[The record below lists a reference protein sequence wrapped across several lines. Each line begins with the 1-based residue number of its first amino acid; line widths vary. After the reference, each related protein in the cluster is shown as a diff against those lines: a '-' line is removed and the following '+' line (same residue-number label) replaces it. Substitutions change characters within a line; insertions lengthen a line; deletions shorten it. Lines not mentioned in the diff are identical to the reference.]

1 MGAHRGRPAAVYGGH
16 VQVSDAA
23 EYAFTKTELRAV
35 MHEAA
40 NDALK
45 IAADQAVMLAAKI
58 ETEDM
63 SVTAPQAL
71 ALLAEL
77 LLGSR
82 LR

>member
-1 MGAHRGRPAAVYGGH
+1 
-16 VQVSDAA
+16 VSDAA

-35 MHEAA
+35 MDEAA